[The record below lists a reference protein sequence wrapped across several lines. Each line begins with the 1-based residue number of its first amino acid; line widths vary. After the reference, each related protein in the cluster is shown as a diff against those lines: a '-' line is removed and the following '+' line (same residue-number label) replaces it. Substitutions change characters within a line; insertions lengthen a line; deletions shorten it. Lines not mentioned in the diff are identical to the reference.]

1 MLASPAPGG
10 AEMLVRNLSAAF
22 IRQGHVSRILFMSDA
37 AGVGNPPEFERDFLA
52 GLSADGVSHETM
64 APGAFRGLLA
74 GARALR
80 RAVEKFAPDVLH
92 IHLARGLMCRSL
104 SRVRLPTVYTHHNVV
119 TNFSPWLFRL
129 FDRSVDRY
137 VAIGAACRAL
147 LERHV
152 RRPIVSIPNGV
163 PATFAAGEPRRSLPR
178 DPLILGVGNL
188 NPQKDYAT
196 LIAAAALA
204 LPRFIAQGR
213 EARFAI
219 AGDGAERPHLEA
231 QIAALGLAG
240 EIELL
245 GARPDVAAL
254 MAEAALLANSSAFEG
269 LPITLIEGAMSGLPT
284 VATNVGGNG
293 EVVAD
298 GVSGLLVPPSRPDA
312 LADAL
317 VELLADEPRYLSFSR
332 AALAQG
338 RRFTLDACVESHLDL
353 YRSLLNSGRPDGGRA
368 ADRDTDRRRDR
379 R

>member
-10 AEMLVRNLSAAF
+10 AEMLVRNLSAEF
-22 IRQGHVSRILFMSDA
+22 GRQGHDCRMLFMSDA

-52 GLSADGVSHETM
+52 GLAADGVGHEIM
-64 APGAFRGLLA
+64 PPGAFRSVLA

-80 RAVEKFAPDVLH
+80 RAVAAFRPDILH
-92 IHLARGLMCRSL
+92 IHLARGLMCRSFSGL
-104 SRVRLPTVYTHHNVV
+104 RVATVYTHHNVV

-137 VAIGAACRAL
+137 VAIGTACRAL

-163 PATFAAGEPRRSLPR
+163 PAAFAAGEPRTFLPK
-178 DPLILGVGNL
+178 DPLVLGVGNL
-188 NPQKDYAT
+188 STQKDYAT
-196 LIAAAALA
+196 LVAAAALA
-204 LPRFIAQGR
+204 VPQFAAQGR
-213 EARFAI
+213 RARFAI
-219 AGDGAERPHLEA
+219 AGEGAERQRLQA
-231 QIAALGLAG
+231 LIAGLGLAG
-240 EIELL
+240 EVELL

-254 MAEAALLANSSAFEG
+254 MGQAAALANSSAFEG

-284 VATNVGGNG
+284 VATDVGGNA

-298 GVSGLLVPPSRPDA
+298 GVNGLLVPPGRPDA

-317 VELLADEPRYLSFSR
+317 VDLLSDEARYIRFSQ

-338 RRFTLDACVESHLDL
+338 QRFTLDACVEAHLDL
-353 YRSLLNSGRPDGGRA
+353 YRSLLGAERPAAGRPS
-368 ADRDTDRRRDR
+368 DRDTGRRRGR
-379 R
+379 P